1 MKVKIVLRNPV
12 SKTDHIDYIIDV
24 HDHKLSQDWIVA
36 LKKLLQNGNLLEKNY
51 CFMGFPKTQRT
62 VDYLCEQLNQAV
74 RQINRFCMTNT
85 WQSNGLKEFYIE
97 DYYCEETVRWPA
109 DYGIG
114 HPFVKN
120 SLNEYSP
127 GLMPKHNVLN
137 RLHYYFEQ
145 LQGTVDHLSPYYK
158 QADYE
163 TKYAIRQ
170 LNNCCHEL
178 ENIILS
184 QRKEII
190 SPYWVRPSQINTW
203 INANRY
209 TLDDH
214 HRQGFVDNG
223 YDRVLGGVYM
233 HWAQIGKTLFEVWKD
248 EGAPELTET
257 VCSAITHLEHY
268 SGEFDIEWGNDVVY
282 GDKCPWHVDE
292 QNQFKSWLV
301 KNNLDPKNP
310 KLSLGYLPIGQVDLL
325 SGFGTNNYQEIWK
338 TLSNYLDVYRV
349 EVDGVSA
356 QFDYCWT
363 DKDYKHQQIEM
374 MKPGY
379 DFSSRR
385 R

>member
-12 SKTDHIDYIIDV
+12 NKKDQIDYTIDV
-24 HDHKLSQDWIVA
+24 HDHTLSRDWIVA

-51 CFMGFPKTQRT
+51 CFMGFPKTHRT
-62 VDYLCEQLNQAV
+62 VEYLCEQLNQAV
-74 RQINRFCMTNT
+74 RQINKFGMTNT

-109 DYGIG
+109 DYGLG
-114 HPFVKN
+114 HPLVTNK
-120 SLNEYSP
+120 LMEYYP
-127 GLMPKHNVLN
+127 GLMPKHNTLN

-145 LQGTVDHLSPYYK
+145 LQGTVNHLSPYYK
-158 QADYE
+158 LADHE

-184 QRKEII
+184 QRKEIV
-190 SPYWVRPSQINTW
+190 SPYWVRPSQITTW

-209 TLDDH
+209 QLDDE
-214 HRQGFVDNG
+214 HRQGFNTNS

-233 HWAQIGKTLFEVWKD
+233 HWAQIGKTLFEVWRD
-248 EGAPELTET
+248 EGAPELTEA

-282 GDKCPWHVDE
+282 SDKCPWHVDE
-292 QNQFKSWLV
+292 QNQFKAWLI
-301 KNNLDPKNP
+301 KNNLDPENS

-325 SGFGTNNYQEIWK
+325 GSFGTTNYQKIWK
-338 TLSNYLDVYRV
+338 VLGNYLDIYRV

-356 QFDYCWT
+356 QYDYCWS
-363 DKDYKHQQIEM
+363 DDNYKQQQIDRM
-374 MKPGY
+374 RAGY
-379 DFSSRR
+379 DYHTRK
-385 R
+385 

>member
-12 SKTDHIDYIIDV
+12 SKTDHIDYIINV
-24 HDHKLSQDWIVA
+24 HDCKLSQDWIVA

-51 CFMGFPKTQRT
+51 CFIGFPKTRRT

-74 RQINRFCMTNT
+74 KQINNFCLTNT

-109 DYGIG
+109 DYGAG
-114 HPFVKN
+114 HPLVNN

-137 RLHYYFEQ
+137 RLHCYFEQ
-145 LQGTVDHLSPYYK
+145 LQGTVNHLSPYYK
-158 QADYE
+158 LADYE

-190 SPYWVRPSQINTW
+190 SPYWVRPTQINTW

-233 HWAQIGKTLFEVWKD
+233 HWAQIGKTLFEVWRD
-248 EGAPELTET
+248 ENAPDLTET
-257 VCSAITHLEHY
+257 VCEAITHLKHY
-268 SGEFDIEWGNDVVY
+268 SGDFDIEWGNDVVY
-282 GDKCPWHVDE
+282 SDKCSWHVDE
-292 QNQFKSWLV
+292 QTQFKSWLV
-301 KNNLDPKNP
+301 KNNLDPEDS

-325 SGFGTNNYQEIWK
+325 SSFGTNDGQEIWK

-356 QFDYCWT
+356 QYDYCWT
-363 DKDYKHQQIEM
+363 DIDYKHQQIEM

-385 R
+385 G

>member
-12 SKTDHIDYIIDV
+12 NKKDQIDYTIDV
-24 HDHKLSQDWIVA
+24 HDHTLSRDWIVA

-51 CFMGFPKTQRT
+51 CFMGFPKTHRT
-62 VDYLCEQLNQAV
+62 VEYLCEQLNQAV
-74 RQINRFCMTNT
+74 RQINKFGMTNT

-109 DYGIG
+109 DYGLG
-114 HPFVKN
+114 HPLVTNK
-120 SLNEYSP
+120 LMEYYP
-127 GLMPKHNVLN
+127 GLMPKHNTLN

-145 LQGTVDHLSPYYK
+145 LQGTVNHLSPYYK
-158 QADYE
+158 LADHE

-184 QRKEII
+184 QRKEIV
-190 SPYWVRPSQINTW
+190 SPYWVRPSQITTW

-209 TLDDH
+209 QLDDE
-214 HRQGFVDNG
+214 HRQGFNTNS

-233 HWAQIGKTLFEVWKD
+233 HWAQIGKTLFEVWRD
-248 EGAPELTET
+248 EDAPELTEA

-282 GDKCPWHVDE
+282 SDKCPWHVDE
-292 QNQFKSWLV
+292 QNQFKAWLI
-301 KNNLDPKNP
+301 KNNLDPENS

-325 SGFGTNNYQEIWK
+325 GSFGTTNYQKIWK
-338 TLSNYLDVYRV
+338 VLGNYLDIYRV

-356 QFDYCWT
+356 QYDYCWS
-363 DKDYKHQQIEM
+363 DDNYKQQQIDRM
-374 MKPGY
+374 RAGY
-379 DFSSRR
+379 DYHTRK
-385 R
+385 

>member
-1 MKVKIVLRNPV
+1 LKVKIVLRNPV
-12 SKTDHIDYIIDV
+12 NKKDQIDYTIDV
-24 HDHKLSQDWIVA
+24 HDHTLSRDWIVA

-51 CFMGFPKTQRT
+51 CFMGFPKTHRT
-62 VDYLCEQLNQAV
+62 VEYLCEQLNQAV
-74 RQINRFCMTNT
+74 RQINKFGMTNT

-109 DYGIG
+109 DYGLG
-114 HPFVKN
+114 HPLVTNK
-120 SLNEYSP
+120 LMEYYP
-127 GLMPKHNVLN
+127 GLMPKHNTLN

-145 LQGTVDHLSPYYK
+145 LQGTVNHLSPYYK
-158 QADYE
+158 LADHE

-184 QRKEII
+184 QRKEIV
-190 SPYWVRPSQINTW
+190 SPYWVRPSQITTW

-209 TLDDH
+209 QLDDE
-214 HRQGFVDNG
+214 HRQGFNTNS

-233 HWAQIGKTLFEVWKD
+233 HWAQIGKTLFEVWRD
-248 EGAPELTET
+248 EDAPELTEA

-282 GDKCPWHVDE
+282 SDKCPWHVDE
-292 QNQFKSWLV
+292 QNQFKAWLI
-301 KNNLDPKNP
+301 KNNLDPENS

-325 SGFGTNNYQEIWK
+325 GSFGTTNYQKIWK
-338 TLSNYLDVYRV
+338 VLGNYLDIYRV

-356 QFDYCWT
+356 QYDYCWS
-363 DKDYKHQQIEM
+363 DDNYKQQQIDRM
-374 MKPGY
+374 RAGY
-379 DFSSRR
+379 DYHTRK
-385 R
+385 